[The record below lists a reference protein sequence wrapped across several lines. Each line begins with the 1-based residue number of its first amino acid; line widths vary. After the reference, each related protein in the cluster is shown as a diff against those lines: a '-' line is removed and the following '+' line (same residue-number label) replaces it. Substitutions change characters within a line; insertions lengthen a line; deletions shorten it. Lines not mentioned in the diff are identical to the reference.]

1 MYEAL
6 AERESKL
13 VELYNEMGYSKQKID
28 LLIEAW
34 QLTTVKH
41 KDTYREDRKRAN
53 QLRRQ
58 ANDMN

>member
-1 MYEAL
+1 
-6 AERESKL
+6 
-13 VELYNEMGYSKQKID
+13 
-28 LLIEAW
+28 LIEAW